1 MNLLREKPKSVPL
14 ESAAEIATAIAVVD
28 VAATGETVTKI
39 SSQTLQKHQLLS
51 RIPILVKR
59 SENLAT
65 VNLQVDDV
73 VEVETVAEATVD
85 DLTTMAILVN
95 AMIDRRE
102 PSGLNDQIDQS
113 ETVEMTVTR
122 ILSRSFVK
130 KTKRQRS
137 SYLNSLITSSEQ
149 WAS

>member
-1 MNLLREKPKSVPL
+1 MNQRILRNLRMNLLREKPKSVPL

-51 RIPILVKR
+51 RITILVKR

-95 AMIDRRE
+95 AMID
-102 PSGLNDQIDQS
+102 QS